1 MSNYRI
7 DTRTIVPGLAVTLA
21 DGVLSVTIDRP
32 ESLNSLTKP
41 VLAGM
46 ADAIEGAATDPRVKV
61 VRLGGAGRGFSSGG
75 AISVDDVWASG
86 PPTDTVAEANRTVR
100 AIVALPQPVVAVV
113 QGPTVGCGVSLAL
126 ACDLVL
132 ASDNAFFMLAHTNV
146 GLMPDG
152 GASALVQA
160 AIGRIRAMHMAL
172 LPDRV
177 PAAEAL
183 SWGLV
188 SAVYPAADFDA
199 EVDKLISR
207 LLAGPALAIAKTKNA
222 INAGPR
228 SPSWHPLSCANWMA
242 RPSSCVLTTSPR
254 AQRHSSSAG
263 PPCSPAVE
271 RSRPA
276 SGPATGP
283 RRCPCAHRL
292 LQLLVGHVCGASL
305 TTLCSWPSFRML
317 HMPDSGIAALTPVTG
332 LNVTLTDRVLSV
344 RINRPSSLN
353 SLTVPILTGI
363 ADTLERAAA
372 DPVVKVVRLGG
383 VGRGFSSGVSMSVD
397 DVWGG
402 GPPTAIVE
410 EANRAV
416 RAVAALPHPVV
427 AVVQGPAVGVAVS
440 LALAC
445 DFILA
450 SDSAFFMLANTKVAL
465 MPDGGASALVAAAT
479 GRIRAMRLALL
490 AEQLPAREALA
501 WGLISAVY
509 PDSDFEAEVD
519 KVISRLLAGP
529 ALAFAQAKN
538 AINAAALTEL
548 EPTFARELD
557 GQEVLLRTHDF
568 AEGAAAFLQRRT
580 PNFTGS

>member
-1 MSNYRI
+1 
-7 DTRTIVPGLAVTLA
+7 
-21 DGVLSVTIDRP
+21 
-32 ESLNSLTKP
+32 
-41 VLAGM
+41 
-46 ADAIEGAATDPRVKV
+46 
-61 VRLGGAGRGFSSGG
+61 
-75 AISVDDVWASG
+75 
-86 PPTDTVAEANRTVR
+86 
-100 AIVALPQPVVAVV
+100 
-113 QGPTVGCGVSLAL
+113 
-126 ACDLVL
+126 
-132 ASDNAFFMLAHTNV
+132 
-146 GLMPDG
+146 
-152 GASALVQA
+152 
-160 AIGRIRAMHMAL
+160 
-172 LPDRV
+172 
-177 PAAEAL
+177 
-183 SWGLV
+183 
-188 SAVYPAADFDA
+188 
-199 EVDKLISR
+199 
-207 LLAGPALAIAKTKNA
+207 
-222 INAGPR
+222 
-228 SPSWHPLSCANWMA
+228 
-242 RPSSCVLTTSPR
+242 
-254 AQRHSSSAG
+254 
-263 PPCSPAVE
+263 
-271 RSRPA
+271 
-276 SGPATGP
+276 
-283 RRCPCAHRL
+283 
-292 LQLLVGHVCGASL
+292 
-305 TTLCSWPSFRML
+305 
-317 HMPDSGIAALTPVTG
+317 MPDSGIAALTPVTG

-548 EPTFARELD
+548 EPTFARELMD
-557 GQEVLLRTHDF
+557 RKSCCEHTTSPRAQRRSCNAAPPTSPVPERASDREQRGQREHHDQAPHEVGQDRCQHSTAGPALQRTHRTDEDRCE
-568 AEGAAAFLQRRT
+568 AEHQIRAGHGGADVQD
-580 PNFTGS
+580 G

>member
-1 MSNYRI
+1 
-7 DTRTIVPGLAVTLA
+7 
-21 DGVLSVTIDRP
+21 
-32 ESLNSLTKP
+32 
-41 VLAGM
+41 
-46 ADAIEGAATDPRVKV
+46 
-61 VRLGGAGRGFSSGG
+61 
-75 AISVDDVWASG
+75 
-86 PPTDTVAEANRTVR
+86 
-100 AIVALPQPVVAVV
+100 
-113 QGPTVGCGVSLAL
+113 
-126 ACDLVL
+126 
-132 ASDNAFFMLAHTNV
+132 
-146 GLMPDG
+146 
-152 GASALVQA
+152 
-160 AIGRIRAMHMAL
+160 
-172 LPDRV
+172 
-177 PAAEAL
+177 
-183 SWGLV
+183 
-188 SAVYPAADFDA
+188 
-199 EVDKLISR
+199 
-207 LLAGPALAIAKTKNA
+207 
-222 INAGPR
+222 
-228 SPSWHPLSCANWMA
+228 
-242 RPSSCVLTTSPR
+242 
-254 AQRHSSSAG
+254 
-263 PPCSPAVE
+263 
-271 RSRPA
+271 
-276 SGPATGP
+276 
-283 RRCPCAHRL
+283 
-292 LQLLVGHVCGASL
+292 
-305 TTLCSWPSFRML
+305 
-317 HMPDSGIAALTPVTG
+317 MPDSGIAALTPVTG

-465 MPDGGASALVAAAT
+465 MPDGGASALAAAAT

-548 EPTFARELD
+548 ETHVRARI
-557 GQEVLLRTHDF
+557 GW
-568 AEGAAAFLQRRT
+568 
-580 PNFTGS
+580 TGSPAANTRLRRGRSGVPATPHPQLHRFLNARQTANSGGSANTMIRPHTKWVKIGASTPPLARRSNAHTVPTKIAAKPSIRFALAMVAPTYRTVEMVTG

>member
-1 MSNYRI
+1 
-7 DTRTIVPGLAVTLA
+7 
-21 DGVLSVTIDRP
+21 
-32 ESLNSLTKP
+32 
-41 VLAGM
+41 
-46 ADAIEGAATDPRVKV
+46 
-61 VRLGGAGRGFSSGG
+61 
-75 AISVDDVWASG
+75 
-86 PPTDTVAEANRTVR
+86 
-100 AIVALPQPVVAVV
+100 
-113 QGPTVGCGVSLAL
+113 
-126 ACDLVL
+126 
-132 ASDNAFFMLAHTNV
+132 
-146 GLMPDG
+146 
-152 GASALVQA
+152 
-160 AIGRIRAMHMAL
+160 
-172 LPDRV
+172 
-177 PAAEAL
+177 
-183 SWGLV
+183 
-188 SAVYPAADFDA
+188 
-199 EVDKLISR
+199 
-207 LLAGPALAIAKTKNA
+207 
-222 INAGPR
+222 
-228 SPSWHPLSCANWMA
+228 
-242 RPSSCVLTTSPR
+242 
-254 AQRHSSSAG
+254 
-263 PPCSPAVE
+263 
-271 RSRPA
+271 
-276 SGPATGP
+276 
-283 RRCPCAHRL
+283 
-292 LQLLVGHVCGASL
+292 
-305 TTLCSWPSFRML
+305 
-317 HMPDSGIAALTPVTG
+317 MPDSGIAALTPVTG

-416 RAVAALPHPVV
+416 RAVAPLPHPVV

>member
-1 MSNYRI
+1 M
-7 DTRTIVPGLAVTLA
+7 
-21 DGVLSVTIDRP
+21 
-32 ESLNSLTKP
+32 
-41 VLAGM
+41 
-46 ADAIEGAATDPRVKV
+46 
-61 VRLGGAGRGFSSGG
+61 
-75 AISVDDVWASG
+75 
-86 PPTDTVAEANRTVR
+86 
-100 AIVALPQPVVAVV
+100 
-113 QGPTVGCGVSLAL
+113 
-126 ACDLVL
+126 
-132 ASDNAFFMLAHTNV
+132 
-146 GLMPDG
+146 
-152 GASALVQA
+152 
-160 AIGRIRAMHMAL
+160 
-172 LPDRV
+172 
-177 PAAEAL
+177 
-183 SWGLV
+183 
-188 SAVYPAADFDA
+188 
-199 EVDKLISR
+199 
-207 LLAGPALAIAKTKNA
+207 
-222 INAGPR
+222 
-228 SPSWHPLSCANWMA
+228 
-242 RPSSCVLTTSPR
+242 
-254 AQRHSSSAG
+254 
-263 PPCSPAVE
+263 
-271 RSRPA
+271 
-276 SGPATGP
+276 
-283 RRCPCAHRL
+283 
-292 LQLLVGHVCGASL
+292 
-305 TTLCSWPSFRML
+305 
-317 HMPDSGIAALTPVTG
+317 
-332 LNVTLTDRVLSV
+332 

-548 EPTFARELD
+548 EPTFARELMD
-557 GQEVLLRTHDF
+557 RKSCCEHTTSPR
-568 AEGAAAFLQRRT
+568 AQRRSCNAAPQLHRFLNARQTANSGGSANTMIRPHTKWVKIGAST
-580 PNFTGS
+580 PPLARRSNAHTVPTKIAAKPSIRFALAMVAPTYRTVEMVTG

>member
-1 MSNYRI
+1 
-7 DTRTIVPGLAVTLA
+7 
-21 DGVLSVTIDRP
+21 
-32 ESLNSLTKP
+32 
-41 VLAGM
+41 
-46 ADAIEGAATDPRVKV
+46 
-61 VRLGGAGRGFSSGG
+61 
-75 AISVDDVWASG
+75 
-86 PPTDTVAEANRTVR
+86 
-100 AIVALPQPVVAVV
+100 
-113 QGPTVGCGVSLAL
+113 
-126 ACDLVL
+126 
-132 ASDNAFFMLAHTNV
+132 
-146 GLMPDG
+146 
-152 GASALVQA
+152 
-160 AIGRIRAMHMAL
+160 
-172 LPDRV
+172 
-177 PAAEAL
+177 
-183 SWGLV
+183 
-188 SAVYPAADFDA
+188 
-199 EVDKLISR
+199 
-207 LLAGPALAIAKTKNA
+207 
-222 INAGPR
+222 
-228 SPSWHPLSCANWMA
+228 
-242 RPSSCVLTTSPR
+242 
-254 AQRHSSSAG
+254 
-263 PPCSPAVE
+263 
-271 RSRPA
+271 
-276 SGPATGP
+276 
-283 RRCPCAHRL
+283 
-292 LQLLVGHVCGASL
+292 
-305 TTLCSWPSFRML
+305 
-317 HMPDSGIAALTPVTG
+317 MPDSGIAALTPVTG

-548 EPTFARELD
+548 EPTFARELMD
-557 GQEVLLRTHDF
+557 RKSCCEHTTSPR
-568 AEGAAAFLQRRT
+568 AQRRSCNAAPQLHRFLNARQTANSGGSANTMIRPHTKWVKIGAST
-580 PNFTGS
+580 PPLARRSNAHTVPTKIAAKPSIRFALAMVAPTYRTVEMVTG

>member
-1 MSNYRI
+1 
-7 DTRTIVPGLAVTLA
+7 
-21 DGVLSVTIDRP
+21 
-32 ESLNSLTKP
+32 
-41 VLAGM
+41 
-46 ADAIEGAATDPRVKV
+46 
-61 VRLGGAGRGFSSGG
+61 
-75 AISVDDVWASG
+75 
-86 PPTDTVAEANRTVR
+86 
-100 AIVALPQPVVAVV
+100 
-113 QGPTVGCGVSLAL
+113 
-126 ACDLVL
+126 
-132 ASDNAFFMLAHTNV
+132 
-146 GLMPDG
+146 
-152 GASALVQA
+152 
-160 AIGRIRAMHMAL
+160 
-172 LPDRV
+172 
-177 PAAEAL
+177 
-183 SWGLV
+183 
-188 SAVYPAADFDA
+188 
-199 EVDKLISR
+199 
-207 LLAGPALAIAKTKNA
+207 
-222 INAGPR
+222 
-228 SPSWHPLSCANWMA
+228 
-242 RPSSCVLTTSPR
+242 
-254 AQRHSSSAG
+254 
-263 PPCSPAVE
+263 
-271 RSRPA
+271 
-276 SGPATGP
+276 
-283 RRCPCAHRL
+283 
-292 LQLLVGHVCGASL
+292 
-305 TTLCSWPSFRML
+305 
-317 HMPDSGIAALTPVTG
+317 MPDSGIAALTPVTG

-490 AEQLPAREALA
+490 AEQLPARDALA

-557 GQEVLLRTHDF
+557 GQEVLLLRRGRSGVPATPHPQLHRFLNARQTANSGGSANTMIRPHTKWVKIGASTPPLARRSNAHTVPTKIAAKPSIRFALAMVAPTYRTV
-568 AEGAAAFLQRRT
+568 EMV
-580 PNFTGS
+580 TG